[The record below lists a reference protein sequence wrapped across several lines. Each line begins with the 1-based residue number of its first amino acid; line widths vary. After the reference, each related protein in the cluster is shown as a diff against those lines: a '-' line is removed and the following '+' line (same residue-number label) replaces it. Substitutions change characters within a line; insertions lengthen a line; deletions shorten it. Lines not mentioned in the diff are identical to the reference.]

1 MGSKRRKT
9 KCDKALPCAPCVVQG
24 EADSCEYEDG
34 FEPPSQRLSAVPL
47 SEHLA
52 LKARLDRLESAL
64 QQQSLTS
71 SNACNLPDKSR
82 TADQEMAF
90 NAVEALAG
98 SEQGKKDE
106 TMAPETFGVT
116 GTSGGGAELFPNI
129 MTSSTASRSAKW
141 IRNVSQI
148 CEALPN
154 KPQLDLMV
162 DFYFSEVQTF
172 RMFQTTCCMLNDFGN
187 FCEADQSR
195 A

>member
-1 MGSKRRKT
+1 M
-9 KCDKALPCAPCVVQG
+9 VQG
-24 EADSCEYEDG
+24 EADSCEYENG
-34 FEPPSQRLSAVPL
+34 FEPPSQRLSTVLL

-52 LKARLDRLESAL
+52 LKARLDRLEAAL

-71 SNACNLPDKSR
+71 SNPRGLPDRSR
-82 TADQEMAF
+82 TADQEKAF

-98 SEQGKKDE
+98 SEKGKKDE
-106 TMAPETFGVT
+106 MT
-116 GTSGGGAELFPNI
+116 GTSGGGVELFPNI

-141 IRNVSQI
+141 IRNVSHI

-172 RMFQTTCCMLNDFGN
+172 REFQTIC
-187 FCEADQSR
+187 
-195 A
+195 